1 MTDLPPLLDRLDE
14 LSPVLDGPRLGL
26 MVDFDGTLAPIAPT
40 PDEAAISPAAL
51 DALRRIVGPIA
62 LVCVISGRALDDLA
76 PKVDLPGATLVGS
89 HGVEYLDACGLRV
102 EPGAAEY
109 RETIA
114 GVMAHLRSRVDD
126 PDIVWQGKSLSASVH
141 YRLTRDP
148 DAVAARLD
156 AALADAPRIDRLDSF
171 WGKMVLELVAPLG
184 LDKGHAARKLARER
198 ELDSVLF
205 LGDDTTDAAGMAAVR
220 ELREAGTVRGA
231 AIAVLHD
238 DTPESVLL
246 AADYALPGV
255 PGVERFLA
263 WLADRV
269 GDAG

>member
-1 MTDLPPLLDRLDE
+1 MRDLPRLLDRLDD
-14 LSPVLDGPRLGL
+14 LAPALHVPRLGL

-40 PDEAAISPAAL
+40 PDEAVMSPAAL
-51 DALRRIVGPIA
+51 DALRRIVDGVEM
-62 LVCVISGRALDDLA
+62 VCVVSGRALDDLA
-76 PKVDLPGATLVGS
+76 ARVDLPGATLVGS
-89 HGVEYLDACGLRV
+89 HGVEYLDGRGLRV

-114 GVMAHLRSRVDD
+114 AVMEHLSARVDD
-126 PDIVWQGKSLSASVH
+126 PAIVWQTKSLSASVH
-141 YRLTRDP
+141 YRLTHDP
-148 DAVAARLD
+148 DSVAKRLQAALPGAPGIARLE
-156 AALADAPRIDRLDSF
+156 SF

-184 LDKGHAARKLARER
+184 LDKGHAVGKLVRER

-205 LGDDTTDAAGMAAVR
+205 LGDDTTDADGTEAVH
-220 ELREAGTVRGA
+220 ELRETGAIRGA
-231 AIAVLHD
+231 AIAVLHH

-246 AADYALPGV
+246 DADCTLPGV

-269 GDAG
+269 EGAV